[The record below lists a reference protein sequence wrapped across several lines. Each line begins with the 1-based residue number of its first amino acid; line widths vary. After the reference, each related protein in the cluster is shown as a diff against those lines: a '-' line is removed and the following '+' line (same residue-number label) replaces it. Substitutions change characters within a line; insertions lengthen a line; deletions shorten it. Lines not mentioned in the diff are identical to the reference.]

1 MGHSSFFILNAPVN
15 ANNCYALINGV
26 GTTSA
31 EWESPFRSG
40 SFTYDIPGG
49 SSSGTTCSDA
59 DALNN
64 GEEGDCIL
72 PADLKS
78 QDSVKKAA
86 AALVLK
92 AQMADSAK
100 KDAAIATIKAQV
112 DKPSAS
118 DPNSGDRNTVKSDRR
133 QQLKSWGVDASNW
146 KEVVI
151 EDTDFAGYTDKVLA
165 KRERGSRKIN
175 YRFVPV
181 GDHTVEISPGGA
193 INAAPSDDP
202 LESFDL
208 DLGSCLTITVTDLGD
223 IKVSKDTVGLTV
235 ACDTGAPVD
244 KSAGDAVQ
252 CLGYEWD
259 VGSLT
264 YDGGCVQNAS
274 LQDHDSDPSTPDQCT
289 CKPGYE
295 VNDAGDACVADLC
308 ATDNAAD
315 YINAQCCQC

>member
-1 MGHSSFFILNAPVN
+1 MYCIGGNGDPV
-15 ANNCYALINGV
+15 
-26 GTTSA
+26 S
-31 EWESPFRSG
+31 SG
-40 SFTYDIPGG
+40 SDMTYEIIDG
-49 SSSGTTCSDA
+49 SSSGTTCSDPA
-59 DALNN
+59 ALN
-64 GEEGDCIL
+64 EGGQAACEYF
-72 PADLKS
+72 ADLT
-78 QDSVKKAA
+78 DDEKKAK
-86 AALVLK
+86 LVELDK
-92 AQMADSAK
+92 PGKQADSAYGNK
-100 KDAAIATIKAQV
+100 VTDPTGWATARSEARVAAKEARRAQIKEGITA
-112 DKPSAS
+112 A
-118 DPNSGDRNTVKSDRR
+118 
-133 QQLKSWGVDASNW
+133 NW
-146 KEVVI
+146 KDMII
-151 EDTDFAGYTDKVLA
+151 EDTDFEGYTDKVLA
-165 KRERGSRKIN
+165 KRGTRAIN

-181 GDHTVEISPGGA
+181 GDHAVTITPEGA
-193 INAAPSDDP
+193 LNVASTDP

-208 DLGSCLTITVTDLGD
+208 DVNACLTITVTDLGD
-223 IKVSKDTVGLTV
+223 IKVCKDTVGLTV